1 MKNLITC
8 TLITLGLLVVGC
20 SSQPEDSGVS
30 SSKKKGKPVIL
41 NENNFNESVLQTDKP
56 VLVDFWAAWCGPCN
70 MMSSVIEELA
80 AEERFVVGKVNC
92 DEEEALARKYNISS
106 IPAFLFFK
114 DGELKSSMVGIQSK
128 KKLMDALEALED
140 KEGEDG

>member
-1 MKNLITC
+1 MKILVTT

-20 SSQPEDSGVS
+20 SSKPESGVS
-30 SSKKKGKPVIL
+30 SSKKKGNPVIL
-41 NENNFNESVLQTDKP
+41 NESNFKESVLDTDKP

-70 MMSSVIEELA
+70 MMSPIIEELA

-92 DEEEALARKYNISS
+92 DEEENLAKKYNISS

-128 KKLMDALEALED
+128 EKLLKALSDLE
-140 KEGEDG
+140 ESDG